1 MIIDESVAWWYNY
14 IIIVSLFGGLQMVCN
29 EIVLGGNSI
38 LTIYHK
44 DFNNVST
51 RKILH
56 DRKIRRCNL
65 EFHQYQVSDEVL
77 DSIYG
82 FTYKRK
88 GLLQPNVC
96 PNPYGDRV
104 CAIMTHYVFDEK
116 PHKIF
121 DTKENIYSLKLSI
134 QDFIEVAEF
143 TEKYTGIEIKKD
155 PMLFGDT
162 LVFSFCNIDIKATT
176 DNGITINNIP
186 TNATKI
192 AVCFKNAEII
202 VHSELIT
209 VSSETSCIDIS
220 CKEKWNNHDI
230 SVYSNNELLY
240 SRKNLSYFM
249 GVNIETRILTD
260 KEIPL
265 TTIGDNYTLSE
276 YSSQTISSSK
286 KKIDTAIE
294 LIDKAKKKIIRL
306 IENETTDTQV
316 TFIKPGEMDKA
327 LGLIGKMIE
336 SAKGDLWIYDPY
348 FTDKS
353 EIAKSLDWLKI
364 ISNCKA
370 NKKNIVF
377 FTRDTNKCLD
387 IAGLQSEIESDSY
400 LQDIIRIN
408 GKLSIT
414 FYQSNSPVHDRFI
427 LVRNESSF
435 YGLIMGTSFNSLDRN
450 YYCLSKITGNSAK
463 NILTELE
470 EWLNAG
476 NIINSLEV

>member
-1 MIIDESVAWWYNY
+1 
-14 IIIVSLFGGLQMVCN
+14 MVCN
-29 EIVLGGNSI
+29 EIILGGNSI
-38 LTIYHK
+38 LKIYHK
-44 DFNNVST
+44 DFNDASD

-82 FTYKRK
+82 FTYKRE

-121 DTKENIYSLKLSI
+121 DAKENIYSLKLSI

-162 LVFSFCNIDIKATT
+162 LVFSFCNIDIKATK

-186 TNATKI
+186 TNATNI
-192 AVCFKNAEII
+192 AVCFKNADII

-209 VSSETSCIDIS
+209 VSSETSCIDIK
-220 CKEKWNNHDI
+220 CNEKWNNHDI
-230 SVYSNNELLY
+230 SIYSNNELIY
-240 SRKNLSYFM
+240 SRQNLSYIM
-249 GVNIETRILTD
+249 GFNIETRISTD
-260 KEIPL
+260 KDIPL
-265 TTIGDNYTLSE
+265 RTIGDKYTISE
-276 YSSQTISSSK
+276 YSSQIISSSK
-286 KKIDTAIE
+286 KKIDTAVE
-294 LIDKAKKKIIRL
+294 LIDKANEKIIRL
-306 IENETTDTQV
+306 IENETINTQV

-327 LGLIGKMIE
+327 LALIGKILE
-336 SAKGDLWIYDPY
+336 SAKDDLWIFDPY
-348 FTDKS
+348 FTDKN

-370 NKKNIVF
+370 NKKKIVF
-377 FTRDTNKCLD
+377 FTRDINKCLD
-387 IAGLQSEIESDSY
+387 TAGLQSEIESDSY
-400 LQDIIRIN
+400 LQDVIRIN
-408 GKLSIT
+408 GKLDIS
-414 FYQSNSPVHDRFI
+414 FYQTKLPIHDRFI
-427 LVRNESSF
+427 LVRNASSF
-435 YGLIMGTSFNSLDRN
+435 HGLIMGTSFNSLDRN
-450 YYCLSKITGNSAK
+450 HYCLSQITGNSAK

>member
-1 MIIDESVAWWYNY
+1 
-14 IIIVSLFGGLQMVCN
+14 MVCN

-38 LTIYHK
+38 LKIYHK
-44 DFNNVST
+44 DFNDASD
-51 RKILH
+51 RKILY
-56 DRKIRRCNL
+56 DRKIGRFNL
-65 EFHQYQVSDEVL
+65 EFRQYQVSDEEL
-77 DSIYG
+77 NGISDFI
-82 FTYKRK
+82 YKRE

-104 CAIMTHYVFDEK
+104 CATMTHYVFDEK

-121 DTKENIYSLKLSI
+121 DTKEKIYSLKLSI

-155 PMLFGDT
+155 PMLFGDA
-162 LVFSFCNIDIKATT
+162 LVFSFCNIDIKATK

-186 TNATKI
+186 ANATNI
-192 AVCFKNAEII
+192 AVCFKNIDLV

-209 VSSETSCIDIS
+209 VPTGTSCINID

-230 SVYSNNELLY
+230 SIYSKSKLIY

-249 GVNIETRILTD
+249 GFNIETRISTD
-260 KEIPL
+260 KDIPL
-265 TTIGDNYTLSE
+265 STIGDNYRISE
-276 YSSQTISSSK
+276 YSSQTISRSAK
-286 KKIDTAIE
+286 RIDTSAE
-294 LIDKAKKKIIRL
+294 LIDKASKNIIRL

-316 TFIKPGEMDKA
+316 TFIKPGELDKA
-327 LGLIGKMIE
+327 RILIGKAME
-336 SAKGDLWIYDPY
+336 SAKDDLWIYDAY
-348 FTDKS
+348 FTDKND
-353 EIAKSLDWLKI
+353 IAKSLDWLKI

-370 NKKNIVF
+370 NNKNIVF

-387 IAGLQSEIESDSY
+387 TDGLKSEIESDSY
-400 LQDIIRIN
+400 LQDIIRIS
-408 GKLSIT
+408 GKLGIT
-414 FYQSNSPVHDRFI
+414 FYQSNSPIHDRFI

-450 YYCLSKITGNSAK
+450 HYCLSKIIGNSAK